1 MFLFKLLSF
10 NHFCLKIVCNTR
22 FPKMFWNFDFQICFG
37 LSLSLMI
44 PTSLAVLHLLPRGS
58 LNPHPEP
65 GLIGC
70 IEANAPWWY
79 WDIKDP
85 VTEVADLSFYLL
97 QLLIFVFYRLFL
109 SLLHARHLFVPVFEI
124 YLCFWHLG
132 IFSFFFKHW
141 LAFQRKVRWPST

>member
-10 NHFCLKIVCNTR
+10 NHFCLKTVCNTR

-37 LSLSLMI
+37 LSLII

-70 IEANAPWWY
+70 LEAHAPWWY

-85 VTEVADLSFYLL
+85 VIEAADLSFYLL
-97 QLLIFVFYRLFL
+97 QLLIFFCFLSFISLYATCQASGCPCVWDLSLFL
-109 SLLHARHLFVPVFEI
+109 ALGDFLILLLALTHL
-124 YLCFWHLG
+124 
-132 IFSFFFKHW
+132 SM
-141 LAFQRKVRWPST
+141 